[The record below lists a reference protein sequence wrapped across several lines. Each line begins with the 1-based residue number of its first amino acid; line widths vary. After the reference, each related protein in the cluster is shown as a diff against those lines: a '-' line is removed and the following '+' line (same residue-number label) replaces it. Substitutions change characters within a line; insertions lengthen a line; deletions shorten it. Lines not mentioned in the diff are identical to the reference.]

1 MTDDLTGKLSADEK
15 AALRLTAAREF
26 MNCLEP
32 LGEGNNHEKL
42 SAAFASILAVAG
54 PPVDYSCA
62 AFSLVASILLREG
75 GRRVDVHVLSPQ
87 KTEVHSADGILR
99 TFTHEPDD
107 GDDIEPEPTLQ

>member
-1 MTDDLTGKLSADEK
+1 MTKK
-15 AALRLTAAREF
+15 AALRLEAAREF

-32 LGEGNNHEKL
+32 LGEGNDHEKL
-42 SAAFASILAVAG
+42 AAAFTCILAVAG

-62 AFSLVASILLREG
+62 AFSLVASILAREG

-99 TFTHEPDD
+99 TFTHEPD
-107 GDDIEPEPTLQ
+107 GDIEPEPEPTLQ